1 MKTHS
6 GIKLTDLSQLA
17 RDLAGLLRLGYPT
30 VEAVQKIVPA
40 QGSSLKAILERS
52 VTAQQKGESLAASL
66 QNETAVLPL
75 FVRLLETA
83 EKSEALP
90 EGLDRTASVMDDLAE
105 RRSRCFL
112 AVLYPSLVF
121 TVVMLLLWLV
131 CVAGGSLMLSLFEN
145 MSLALPW
152 PTRLLIWVAAVG
164 SQPLGLLL
172 FFGPLVLLWLIVFG
186 RTGWRWSVYRVPL
199 FGAWL
204 LRQEAVIYLK
214 TVAQLVELGTPLV
227 EATRLAVDTCSPI
240 LQGKLQSV
248 SSRLESGDKLSAAL
262 ASSGVIPELGV
273 WAIERR
279 EATESLRLLEVGNF
293 LDRELELTMDRGLVL
308 FEPLVFLGLLIVIG
322 FFITAVFLP
331 LYQLIGNLG

>member
-1 MKTHS
+1 
-6 GIKLTDLSQLA
+6 
-17 RDLAGLLRLGYPT
+17 
-30 VEAVQKIVPA
+30 
-40 QGSSLKAILERS
+40 
-52 VTAQQKGESLAASL
+52 
-66 QNETAVLPL
+66 
-75 FVRLLETA
+75 
-83 EKSEALP
+83 
-90 EGLDRTASVMDDLAE
+90 
-105 RRSRCFL
+105 
-112 AVLYPSLVF
+112 
-121 TVVMLLLWLV
+121 
-131 CVAGGSLMLSLFEN
+131 MLSLFEN
-145 MSLALPW
+145 MGVALPW
-152 PTRLLIWVAAVG
+152 PTRLLIWLAAVG

-240 LQGKLQSV
+240 LQGQLQSV
-248 SSRLESGDKLSAAL
+248 PSRLESGDKLSAAL

-293 LDRELELTMDRGLVL
+293 IDRELELTMDRGLVL
-308 FEPLVFLGLLIVIG
+308 FEPLVFLSLLIVIG